1 MVKEFYKS
9 GDCELLISAK
19 EQIETAEERRDLEN
33 KKYWTSFKNAVID
46 KVNQIWRLG
55 PCEIWEDEIC
65 NMPGFDLLLKD
76 IHDKGYHVYVK
87 QQNKHLTGEYQ
98 HCYTISL
105 EQLDCGYYG
114 EEMTFVENDKSKEEN
129 N

>member
-46 KVNQIWRLG
+46 KVNQIWRIG
-55 PCEIWEDEIC
+55 VCTIWEEETHG
-65 NMPGFDLLLKD
+65 MPGFEDLLKD
-76 IHDKGYHVYVK
+76 ISNAGYHVHVK
-87 QQNKHLTGEYQ
+87 QQNKHHTGEYQ
-98 HCYTISL
+98 YCYTISL
-105 EQLDCGYYG
+105 EQLDDGYYG
-114 EEMTFVENDKSKEEN
+114 KEMTFESKEEN